1 MTMIDEVRSFNRF
14 YTRRIGLLDEHLSNS
29 PFSLVE
35 ARVLYELARG
45 EPRATAADLC
55 RALDMDKAHLSRVL
69 ARLRGAGLVL
79 AEPSPRHAK
88 HRLLSLSA
96 AGQEAFASLERGT
109 TNQMAAL
116 LAPLGPADGERLSG
130 AMSQIRAIL
139 EKAANAPDPS
149 FVLRPPRVGDLGWV
163 IHRQAALYAEEY
175 GWDWTFEGL
184 IAGIVGRFVADF
196 DPARE
201 AAFIAERQGAIVG
214 SIFLVRGDEEGVAA
228 LRLLYV
234 EKSAR
239 GLGVGAALTKA
250 CIERAKA
257 CGYRRLTL
265 WTNDI
270 LVAARRI
277 YQAAGFKLV
286 SEEKHRSFGHDL
298 VGQYWAL
305 EL

>member
-1 MTMIDEVRSFNRF
+1 MTMIDEIRSFNRF

-45 EPRATAADLC
+45 EPGTAADLC

-69 ARLRGAGLVL
+69 ARLRGQDLVL
-79 AEPSPRHAK
+79 AEPSPHHAK
-88 HRLLSLSA
+88 HRLLSLTL
-96 AGQEAFASLERGT
+96 AGREAFAALERGARA
-109 TNQMAAL
+109 QMGAL
-116 LAPLGPADGERLSG
+116 LSPLGPADGERLGG
-130 AMSQIRAIL
+130 AMRQIRSIL
-139 EKAANAPDPS
+139 EKPAGACEKS
-149 FVLRPPRVGDLGWV
+149 FTLRPPRVGDLGWV

-184 IAGIVGRFVADF
+184 IAAIIGRFVAEY
-196 DPARE
+196 DPAGE
-201 AAFIAERQGAIVG
+201 AAWIAEREGEVVG
-214 SIFLVRGDEEGVAA
+214 SIFLVRGDEEGVAK

-239 GLGVGAALTKA
+239 GLGVGVALTKA

-277 YQAAGFKLV
+277 YQAAGFELL

>member
-1 MTMIDEVRSFNRF
+1 MTMVDEIRSFNRF

-45 EPRATAADLC
+45 EPGTAADLC

-69 ARLRGAGLVL
+69 ARLRGRDLVL

-88 HRLLSLSA
+88 HRLLSLTP
-96 AGQEAFASLERGT
+96 AGQAAFAALERGAKA
-109 TNQMAAL
+109 QMGAL
-116 LAPLGPADGERLSG
+116 IAPLAPADGERLSS
-130 AMSQIRAIL
+130 AMSQIRSIL
-139 EKAANAPDPS
+139 EKPAGGDKS
-149 FVLRPPRVGDLGWV
+149 FVLRSPRVGDLGWV
-163 IHRQAALYAEEY
+163 IHRQSVLYAEEY

-184 IAGIVGRFVADF
+184 IAGIVGRFVAEY

-201 AAFIAERQGAIVG
+201 AAWIAEREGEAVG
-214 SIFLVRGDEEGVAA
+214 SIFLVRGDEEGLAK

-250 CIERAKA
+250 CIERARQ

-270 LVAARRI
+270 LVVARRI

>member
-1 MTMIDEVRSFNRF
+1 MTMVDEIRSFNRF

-45 EPRATAADLC
+45 EPGTAADLC

-69 ARLRGAGLVL
+69 ARLRGRDLVL

-88 HRLLSLSA
+88 HRLLSLTP
-96 AGQEAFASLERGT
+96 AGQAAFAALERGAKA
-109 TNQMAAL
+109 QMGAL
-116 LAPLGPADGERLSG
+116 IAPLAPADGERLSS
-130 AMSQIRAIL
+130 AMSQIRSIL
-139 EKAANAPDPS
+139 EKPAGGDKS
-149 FVLRPPRVGDLGWV
+149 FVLRSPRVGDLGWV
-163 IHRQAALYAEEY
+163 IHRQSVLYAEEY

-184 IAGIVGRFVADF
+184 IAGIVGRFVAEY

-201 AAFIAERQGAIVG
+201 AAWIAEREGEAVG
-214 SIFLVRGDEEGVAA
+214 SIFLVRGDEEGLAK

-250 CIERAKA
+250 CIERARQ

-270 LVAARRI
+270 LVVARRI

-286 SEEKHRSFGHDL
+286 SQEKHRSFGHDL